1 MVRCMIAALL
11 LALTVGEADA
21 QRLSPDQRAILESG
35 GRVVL
40 TEDVAG
46 SVWPRIT
53 VLQFVVGSPEE
64 SAAVFMDYSRHASF
78 VPNVLLSRVSRV
90 VDAAT
95 LEVDYVLSVPIAPD
109 EAYTVRN
116 RLSSTIP
123 ERAGDARTYRVEWT
137 LVRASST
144 KSAEGEARFE
154 PYRGGTLFTYRNLVV
169 PGGRIAGL
177 GFIRRKAQKDVEA
190 TAQAIAAQVASQRTG
205 DRALLD
211 RQLREL
217 RAVIRP

>member
-1 MVRCMIAALL
+1 MIAAMLF
-11 LALTVGEADA
+11 ALTIGVADA
-21 QRLSPDQRAILESG
+21 QQLSPDQRAILESG

-40 TEDVAG
+40 TEEIAG

-64 SAAVFMDYSRHASF
+64 SAAVFMDYARHASF
-78 VPNVLLSRVSRV
+78 VPNVLVSRVSRV

-109 EAYTVRN
+109 ESYTVRN
-116 RLSSTIP
+116 RMSSTLSA
-123 ERAGDARTYRVEWT
+123 RAGDARTYRVEWT

-144 KSAEGEARFE
+144 KAAEGEARFE

-177 GFIRRKAQKDVEA
+177 GFIRRRAAKDVEA
-190 TAQAIAAQVASQRTG
+190 TAQAIAAQVATQRAG
-205 DRALLD
+205 DRALLE
-211 RQLREL
+211 RQLRAL
-217 RAVIRP
+217 RTVLSP